1 MRSHGLP
8 SKLVPCL
15 ICRKPYRRSPGRGNR
30 HYCSRRCYKIFCR
43 LCAITLQNDILRSKI
58 LEHAAS
64 LVDLAA

>member
-15 ICRKPYRRSPGRGNR
+15 VCRKPYRRSPGRGNR

-43 LCAITLQNDILRSKI
+43 FCAVALRDEVLRSQI
-58 LEHAAS
+58 LGHDSSA
-64 LVDLAA
+64 LDLAA